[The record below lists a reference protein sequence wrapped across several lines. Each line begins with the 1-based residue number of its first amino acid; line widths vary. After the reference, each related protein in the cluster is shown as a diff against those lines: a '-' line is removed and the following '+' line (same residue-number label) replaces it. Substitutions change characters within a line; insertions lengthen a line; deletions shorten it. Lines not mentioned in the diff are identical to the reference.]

1 MTTENAYTHIEN
13 LIALIPEITPDSITN
28 HVVSSDGGAKTIL
41 FAFAA
46 GQELS
51 EHMSPRPV
59 VLHFLSGEAEVMM
72 DGDTFIV
79 KANSWLLIP
88 PRLLHS
94 VHAKTDTY
102 MLLMMLQIGRA
113 HV

>member
-1 MTTENAYTHIEN
+1 MTTNTYTRVED
-13 LIALIPEITPDSITN
+13 LIALIPEIKPDSIVN
-28 HVVSSDGGAKTIL
+28 QIVSSEDGTKTIL

-59 VLHFLSGEAEVMM
+59 VLHFLSGEGDVSLS
-72 DGDTFIV
+72 GDTFAV
-79 KANSWLLIP
+79 KAHSWLQIP

-94 VHAKTDTY
+94 VYAKTDMY
-102 MLLMMLQIGRA
+102 MLLMMLPSA
-113 HV
+113 

>member
-1 MTTENAYTHIEN
+1 MIIENAYTHIED
-13 LIALIPEITPDSITN
+13 LTALIEVKPDSIVN
-28 HVVSSDGGAKTIL
+28 HIVSSDGGAKTIL
-41 FAFAA
+41 FAFSA

-59 VLHFLSGEAEVMM
+59 VLHFLSGEAVVSMRGE
-72 DGDTFIV
+72 TFIT
-79 KANSWLLIP
+79 KANSWVQIP

-102 MLLMMLQIGRA
+102 MLLMMLPSL
-113 HV
+113 

>member
-1 MTTENAYTHIEN
+1 MTTENSYTYTED
-13 LIALIPEITPDSITN
+13 LRSLIPGIKPDSIVN
-28 HVVSSDGGAKTIL
+28 HVVSSDGGTKTIL

-59 VLHFLSGEAEVMM
+59 VLHFLSGEAEVSVG
-72 DGDTFIV
+72 GDTLSV
-79 KANSWLLIP
+79 KANSWLQMP

-94 VHAKTDTY
+94 VHAQTGTY
-102 MLLMMLQIGRA
+102 MLLMMLPS
-113 HV
+113 

>member
-1 MTTENAYTHIEN
+1 MTDNTYTHIED
-13 LIALIPEITPDSITN
+13 LTTLIPEIKSDSIVN
-28 HVVSSDGGAKTIL
+28 HLVSSDGGAKTIL

-59 VLHFLSGEAEVMM
+59 VLHFLSGEAEVSMN
-72 DGDTFIV
+72 GETFVV
-79 KANSWLLIP
+79 KANSWLQIP

-94 VHAKTDTY
+94 VHAKIDTY
-102 MLLMMLQIGRA
+102 MLLMMLPS
-113 HV
+113 V